1 LRSNRTVIRWT
12 YLFAGETVLLYFVND
27 LTIQRFRLTFSS
39 RSEYQRMLSRVRQR
53 EGESRPPG

>member
-1 LRSNRTVIRWT
+1 VIRWT